1 MVAQISTRFGSFT
14 NAISAVDRHLQ
25 LRPDDTGAW
34 LSKGLLEVQLTNYTE
49 AIALFTHVLTLE
61 TNNYA
66 AILNRA
72 FASVKS
78 ERYADALRDYETL
91 RKLFPNSLEVN
102 SGLAEIAFRKNDT
115 NTALYFYGLCV
126 SNSNP
131 NPEQLKFFNDRLKSL
146 KGETIEPKDE
156 AGSHVMID
164 TNATTPLPEVKKPEI
179 P

>member
-1 MVAQISTRFGSFT
+1 
-14 NAISAVDRHLQ
+14 
-25 LRPDDTGAW
+25 
-34 LSKGLLEVQLTNYTE
+34 
-49 AIALFTHVLTLE
+49 
-61 TNNYA
+61 
-66 AILNRA
+66 
-72 FASVKS
+72 VKS

-146 KGETIEPKDE
+146 KGEAVDLKDE
-156 AGSHVMID
+156 AGSRVSID
-164 TNATTPLPEVKKPEI
+164 TNTMTPLPGVKKPEI

>member
-1 MVAQISTRFGSFT
+1 M
-14 NAISAVDRHLQ
+14 
-25 LRPDDTGAW
+25 PDDTSAW
-34 LSKGLLEVQLTNYTE
+34 LSKGLLQVQLTNFPE
-49 AIALFTHVLTLE
+49 AIKLFTHVLTLE

-72 FASVKS
+72 FASVKC
-78 ERYADALRDYETL
+78 ERYPEAQHDYETL

-115 NTALYFYGLCV
+115 NTAKYYYGLCI

-131 NPEQLKFFNDRLKSL
+131 NAEQFKFLSERLKSL
-146 KGETIEPKDE
+146 KGEATNLMDE
-156 AGSHVMID
+156 AGSRITLD
-164 TNATTPLPEVKKPEI
+164 TNTVTRLPEVPEVKKPEI